1 MTQAKLTAENVF
13 MQILQKTPSDT
24 TNMIPRGWDKE
35 WEYGLSFIYDGKQE
49 SLVRTLF
56 DSTNSSKTLLDN
68 TDGAAKCPQ
77 VKLYI
82 DAGQSTFNRR
92 KTGAVWYIREASG
105 GDSANE
111 WTAQIEYDFIKGVAR
126 VVSSGNETDCRF
138 NFADGNQYEFTVDRD
153 HLLSP
158 NLVDTY
164 FSRTGVSNTEIS
176 INARYKT
183 SALVNRRMYVGNVLI
198 TKDDGTSEVKADAML
213 KSPVNSFDVFP
224 SLSIVEAAV
233 NDGESIVALEEFA
246 DRILQFKENSLY
258 IINVAQGFE
267 FLEETYKYKGVSQ
280 PSAVCKTDYGI
291 AWANKYGC
299 FFYDGKQVTNL
310 LEKKGM
316 NKIKDHG
323 TNSWETFS
331 SDNPM
336 IAYLPKK
343 RQLLLVDGNTSS
355 ADGDVLIYDMVTQ
368 SWIKGG
374 DGTLV
379 MSSNVTNFITDVNG
393 NLVWSAISG
402 GSTITKWD
410 DDSAATGGMVIE
422 TKDIDFGEPGRR
434 KKLYKVL
441 ITYDTGNAT
450 SNVQVDYDVD
460 GGTTFPYDFADG
472 TQFASTELATANGW
486 KVAELKP
493 DTSSEANNIKSF
505 RLRFATD
512 ATVPAGFRINDISCI
527 YRMKPPK

>member
-1 MTQAKLTAENVF
+1 M
-13 MQILQKTPSDT
+13 
-24 TNMIPRGWDKE
+24 
-35 WEYGLSFIYDGKQE
+35 
-49 SLVRTLF
+49 
-56 DSTNSSKTLLDN
+56 
-68 TDGAAKCPQ
+68 
-77 VKLYI
+77 
-82 DAGQSTFNRR
+82 
-92 KTGAVWYIREASG
+92 
-105 GDSANE
+105 
-111 WTAQIEYDFIKGVAR
+111 
-126 VVSSGNETDCRF
+126 
-138 NFADGNQYEFTVDRD
+138 
-153 HLLSP
+153 
-158 NLVDTY
+158 
-164 FSRTGVSNTEIS
+164 
-176 INARYKT
+176 
-183 SALVNRRMYVGNVLI
+183 
-198 TKDDGTSEVKADAML
+198 
-213 KSPVNSFDVFP
+213 DV
-224 SLSIVEAAV
+224 
-233 NDGESIVALEEFA
+233 
-246 DRILQFKENSLY
+246 
-258 IINVAQGFE
+258 
-267 FLEETYKYKGVSQ
+267 
-280 PSAVCKTDYGI
+280 
-291 AWANKYGC
+291 
-299 FFYDGKQVTNL
+299 FFYDGRQVRNL

-379 MSSNVTNFITDVNG
+379 MTSNVTNFITDVNG

-410 DDSAATGGMVIE
+410 DDSAATAGMVIE

-472 TQFASTELATANGW
+472 TQFASTELAAANGW

-493 DTSSEANNIKSF
+493 DVSSESNNIKSF

-512 ATVPAGFRINDISCI
+512 GTVPAGFRINDISCV
-527 YRMKPPK
+527 YRMKPPR